1 LLKPWRPAGA
11 QAAVVAVAAA
21 GMKEGFFVGIM
32 GVLSAMGLWHLAH
45 IRNSGILKIRWV
57 EAER

>member
-1 LLKPWRPAGA
+1 LCDAYGYHWDKEVLGA
-11 QAAVVAVAAA
+11 
-21 GMKEGFFVGIM
+21 MKEGFFVGIM